1 MGKYGLKPVPAHS
14 GYYCT
19 VEGRLFSDRGGR
31 LHEVQGTLDKD
42 GYVKVTLRVDGTR
55 EYWRL
60 HRVILLTF
68 VGSSVKQVNHKDGNK
83 QNNRLDNLEYCTARE
98 NSCHNRLHDGC
109 LIGVCW
115 SSWHCKWRAY
125 IRQGGRQ
132 KHLGYFEEYEDA
144 RQAYLHEAKRLN
156 IKNRYDG
163 TDRVNELKQAGA

>member
-1 MGKYGLKPVPAHS
+1 M
-14 GYYCT
+14 
-19 VEGRLFSDRGGR
+19 
-31 LHEVQGTLDKD
+31 
-42 GYVKVTLRVDGTR
+42 
-55 EYWRL
+55 